1 MSFRLSRTV
10 KTQRH
15 DGPRP
20 TTNTPACSHPN
31 VERVRVV
38 HSDYENTA
46 LLDREQTSQDRRNL
60 EHIFVINV
68 YRLRHNQNSRKSVN
82 S

>member
-1 MSFRLSRTV
+1 MTFHLSRTV
-10 KTQRH
+10 KTQGMVP
-15 DGPRP
+15 DRP
-20 TTNTPACSHPN
+20 SNAPACSHPN

-60 EHIFVINV
+60 EHLFVINV
-68 YRLRHNQNSRKSVN
+68 YQLRHNQNSRKSVN